1 MPVRIPLT
9 IEVLGSSKD
18 GNLAILDR
26 VIGATV
32 HVSEAKRIGRHLL
45 SVVDTGT
52 RPTGYRIL
60 SDDHETIY
68 AWRMTEG
75 EVPGL

>member
-1 MPVRIPLT
+1 
-9 IEVLGSSKD
+9 
-18 GNLAILDR
+18 LAILDR

-32 HVSEAKRIGRHLL
+32 REAKRIGRRLL
-45 SVVDTGT
+45 SIVDTRT

-75 EVPGL
+75 DVL

>member
-1 MPVRIPLT
+1 MPVRIQLT

-32 HVSEAKRIGRHLL
+32 HISEAKRIGRRLL
-45 SVVDTGT
+45 SIVDTGT
-52 RPTGYRIL
+52 RPAGYRIL
-60 SDDHETIY
+60 TDDHETIFTS
-68 AWRMTEG
+68 RMTEG
-75 EVPGL
+75 DAPGL